1 MRTLS
6 RYLWLLALLVL
17 GPTVLG
23 PTVSAAGPR
32 DSGISVIMAT
42 SPAPTIMSPDEVAL
56 IFKRKKRLTTD
67 GLKVQPVNLAASH
80 PLRRVFSLRIFGQ
93 NPEELEDYWRDMY
106 FHGVQPPFVLGSE
119 EAVIRF
125 VASTPGAI
133 GYVSSCLVDNRV
145 SIVMRLDANAVCPR

>member
-1 MRTLS
+1 MRYFS
-6 RYLWLLALLVL
+6 RYLGLLALL
-17 GPTVLG
+17 VLG

-56 IFKRKKRLTTD
+56 IFKRKKRLTAD

-80 PLRRVFSLRIFGQ
+80 LLRRTFSQRIFGQ

-106 FHGVQPPFVLGSE
+106 FHGVQPPFVLASE

-145 SIVMRLDANAVCPR
+145 IVVMRFDANTECPR